1 MYSGGYDEEISDDA
15 IEDNYPPWMT
25 TTKPSIVKIDDISMD
40 DPVSTSKSLTPKT
53 TETGGASSFSSNVPW
68 STIRALLYY
77 AVPLAARWL
86 GNLFAAPSPSW

>member
-1 MYSGGYDEEISDDA
+1 MYSGGYDEEISDG

-25 TTKPSIVKIDDISMD
+25 TTKPSIVKADIRLE
-40 DPVSTSKSLTPKT
+40 DPESSSKSLTPKT
-53 TETGGASSFSSNVPW
+53 TSTGGASSVSTSLPW

-86 GNLFAAPSPSW
+86 GNLCAAPSPSW